1 MVNQSNCSDSIMII
15 LNNLVGGFWV
25 AQMSWKKYSCHKVKN
40 TLYNQNLEIS
50 EIEIKGIKGNL
61 LT

>member
-1 MVNQSNCSDSIMII
+1 MVNPF
-15 LNNLVGGFWV
+15 GRWV
-25 AQMSWKKYSCHKVKN
+25 LGLHKWAGKKYSCHKVKN